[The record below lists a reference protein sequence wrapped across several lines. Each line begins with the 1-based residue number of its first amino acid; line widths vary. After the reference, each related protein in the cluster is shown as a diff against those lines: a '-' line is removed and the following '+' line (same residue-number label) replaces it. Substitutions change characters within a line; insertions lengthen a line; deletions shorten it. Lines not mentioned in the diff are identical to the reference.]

1 VAGAKASDIPV
12 GTQFSPGLI
21 DLSAFAEACV
31 VHSGDKRA
39 LGSLVWQPPV
49 RIAPVDKEPTDRRRS
64 LPLEAAVQ
72 YGLLTPGEYEATDL
86 AIELVKL
93 PSDEGLRAFV
103 RHVLLRRNG
112 LRLVEMAERMDLEG
126 LEITGDKLAAYCSDR
141 GFNIVVHNT
150 AINTMRMWLAKVG
163 VFIGRGWKVDP
174 EAKARILGLA
184 DTEIAA
190 LAALT
195 PEQRAFAIALCRLDP
210 VGDCSASDV
219 RDLAESIYGRRLPR
233 GNSRDLLQPLKDA
246 GYLDFSSGGTSG
258 GKTAILRT
266 LPAFQAELL
275 EPFLAE
281 TVDGL
286 DDALVAHYKRPVDEI
301 YAGLES
307 GDDIIRGHAL
317 EAYAIHVMRLMGLQ
331 FVQWCDRVEDAE
343 GGVAVCAVMTGL
355 LGGVPS
361 RWQIECRNTPRNG
374 VGVSEVTTA
383 VGLTSVTKATHVL
396 ILANAEIMDDAK
408 AYAHAVMR
416 DSALTIFLLGQDD
429 FERIRASRG
438 GALAPVIRSK
448 SQVIASIERAGLSQP
463 G

>member
-1 VAGAKASDIPV
+1 MKASDIPV

-31 VHSGDKRA
+31 IYSGDKGA
-39 LGSLVWQPPV
+39 LGSAVWQPPV

-64 LPLEAAVQ
+64 LPLEAAAQ

-93 PSDEGLRAFV
+93 PSDEGLRVFV
-103 RHVLLRRNG
+103 RHVLLKRNG
-112 LRLVEMAERMDLEG
+112 LRLVEMAQRMDLEG
-126 LEITGDKLAAYCSDR
+126 LKITGDTLAAYCSDR

-163 VFIGRGWKVDP
+163 IFIGRSWKVDP
-174 EAKARILGLA
+174 EAKDQILGLA

-190 LAALT
+190 LVALT
-195 PEQRAFAIALCRLDP
+195 PEQRAFALALCRLDP
-210 VGDCSASDV
+210 AGDCAASDV
-219 RDLAESIYGRRLPR
+219 RDLAEFIYGRRLPR

-246 GYLDFSSGGTSG
+246 GYLDFSSEGTSG

-281 TVDGL
+281 AIDGIG
-286 DDALVAHYKRPVDEI
+286 DALVAYHKWPVDEI

-307 GDDIIRGHAL
+307 NESTSRGHAL

-331 FVQWCDRVEDAE
+331 FVQWCDREE
-343 GGVAVCAVMTGL
+343 ETQGGAAVCAVMTGL
-355 LGGVPS
+355 LGGVPT
-361 RWQIECRNTPRNG
+361 RWQIECGTLP
-374 VGVSEVTTA
+374 
-383 VGLTSVTKATHVL
+383 AT
-396 ILANAEIMDDAK
+396 EWG
-408 AYAHAVMR
+408 
-416 DSALTIFLLGQDD
+416 SA
-429 FERIRASRG
+429 
-438 GALAPVIRSK
+438 RSLR
-448 SQVIASIERAGLSQP
+448 QLNLRLQQRP
-463 G
+463 PTC